1 MNVGDDLFDLV
12 REEEREEEAKRHA
25 HERGHGVGRQELPER
40 DAGDPGRE
48 EGRSPQPH
56 HVSRREDDLD
66 AVAPVA
72 GLELFLTGGA
82 QDPTDGTPAED
93 PLPPV
98 VSDPIEGNVARK
110 HPCDANRQRD
120 PPSQNELVRQ
130 DPAGHDWQL
139 LGDGDPEA
147 GEE

>member
-1 MNVGDDLFDLV
+1 MTCSTWS
-12 REEEREEEAKRHA
+12 AKRNA
-25 HERGHGVGRQELPER
+25 RKKPNGP
-40 DAGDPGRE
+40 
-48 EGRSPQPH
+48 
-56 HVSRREDDLD
+56 
-66 AVAPVA
+66 
-72 GLELFLTGGA
+72 LTGGA
-82 QDPTDGTPAED
+82 QDPTDGTPAEA

-110 HPCDANRQRD
+110 HPCDATRQRD

-147 GEE
+147 GEEKYEEQADVAKLLDERNDQIAPRARFGFRKIMTSVYFDSPVRSEGALPWRSNSS